1 MQMNNIQNKD
11 KIENQNT
18 EKLFFSNSDLN
29 DSKIDKIVSDSL
41 LNADDGELYLE
52 FCESESFVYDDQR
65 LKSASFDISKGFGL
79 RAISNES
86 TGYAHSSD
94 IDESSLK
101 KASSTVN
108 FVTKGNKGSFNSS
121 FNRTNKKLYHD
132 VNPINSSLFAEKVE
146 TLKKID
152 EYARKQNPNV
162 KQVSA
167 ALNGEWQVVRI
178 YRPGGILV
186 EDIRPLVRLY
196 ISVVLEKNGRL
207 ENGSRGSGGRIN
219 YDNFLND
226 NHWQNQVNEAIQQA
240 EINLESVD
248 APAGEMDVVLGP
260 GYPGILLHEA
270 IGHGLEGDFNR
281 KKTSA
286 FSNLMGE
293 RIADESVTVVDDGT
307 IDSRRGSLSID
318 DEGTPT
324 NCTTLIENGILTGYM
339 QDRLNSRLM
348 GVSPTGN
355 GRRESYA
362 HAPMPRM
369 TNTYMLSGDKSPEE
383 IIKSVKNGL
392 YAVDFGGGQVD
403 ITNGKFV
410 FTCTEAYKIK
420 DGKVDQPVK
429 GATLIGSGPEVLK
442 RVKLVGNDSKMDTG
456 TGTCG
461 KDGQSV
467 PVGVGQPT
475 MLVNNLTVG
484 GTATA

>member
-1 MQMNNIQNKD
+1 MQMNDIQNKD

-101 KASSTVN
+101 KASNTVN

-348 GVSPTGN
+348 GVNPTGN

>member
-1 MQMNNIQNKD
+1 MSDIQNKD
-11 KIENQNT
+11 KIENQST

-65 LKSASFDISKGFGL
+65 LKSASFDVSKGFGL

-101 KASSTVN
+101 KASNTVN
-108 FVTKGNKGSFNSS
+108 FVTKDNTGSFNSN

-132 VNPINSSLFAEKVE
+132 VNPINSSLFSEKVE

-219 YDNFLND
+219 YETFLNHS
-226 NHWQNQVNEAIQQA
+226 HWQSQVDGAIKQA

-348 GVSPTGN
+348 GVNPTGN

-429 GATLIGSGPEVLK
+429 GATLIGSGPEVLQ

-475 MLVNNLTVG
+475 MLVKNLTVG

>member
-1 MQMNNIQNKD
+1 MNDIQNKD
-11 KIENQNT
+11 KIDSQST

-41 LNADDGELYLE
+41 LKADDGELYLE

-65 LKSASFDISKGFGL
+65 LKSASFDVSKGFGL
-79 RAISNES
+79 RAISDES

-94 IDESSLK
+94 INESSLK
-101 KASSTVN
+101 KASNTVN
-108 FVTKGNKGSFNSS
+108 FVTRGNQGSFNSN

-132 VNPINSSLFAEKVE
+132 INPINSSLFSEKVE

-196 ISVVLEKNGRL
+196 ISIVLEKNGRL
-207 ENGSRGSGGRIN
+207 ENGSRGTGGRIN
-219 YDNFLND
+219 YETFLND
-226 NHWQNQVNEAIQQA
+226 SHWKSQVDGAIKQA
-240 EINLESVD
+240 EINLDSVD

-293 RIADESVTVVDDGT
+293 KIADENVTVVDDGT

-348 GVSPTGN
+348 GVNPTGN

-362 HAPMPRM
+362 HSPMPRM
-369 TNTYMLSGDKSPEE
+369 TNTYMLSGNKSPEE

>member
-1 MQMNNIQNKD
+1 MSNIQNKG
-11 KIENQNT
+11 KIENQST

-65 LKSASFDISKGFGL
+65 LKSASFDVSKGFGL

-101 KASSTVN
+101 KASNTVN
-108 FVTKGNKGSFNSS
+108 FVTKDNTGSFNSN

-167 ALNGEWQVVRI
+167 ALNGEWQVIRI

-219 YDNFLND
+219 YETFLND
-226 NHWQNQVNEAIQQA
+226 NHWQSQVDGAIKQA
-240 EINLESVD
+240 EINLDSVD

-348 GVSPTGN
+348 GVNPTGN

-429 GATLIGSGPEVLK
+429 GATLIGSGPEVLQ

>member
-1 MQMNNIQNKD
+1 MNDIQNKD

-101 KASSTVN
+101 KASNTVN

-178 YRPGGILV
+178 YRPGGIFV

-348 GVSPTGN
+348 GVNPTGN

>member
-1 MQMNNIQNKD
+1 MNNMQNED
-11 KIENQNT
+11 KIENQST

-65 LKSASFDISKGFGL
+65 LKSASFDVSKGFGL
-79 RAISNES
+79 RAISSES

-101 KASSTVN
+101 KASNTVN

-121 FNRTNKKLYHD
+121 FNRTNKKLYHE
-132 VNPINSSLFAEKVE
+132 VNPISSSLFAEKVE

-178 YRPGGILV
+178 YRPGEILV

-207 ENGSRGSGGRIN
+207 ESGNRGTGGRIN
-219 YDNFLND
+219 YTKFLND
-226 NHWQNQVNEAIQQA
+226 SHWQSQVDEAIKQA
-240 EINLESVD
+240 EINLDSVD

-293 RIADESVTVVDDGT
+293 KIANESVTVVDDGT
-307 IDSRRGSLSID
+307 IDLRRGSLSID

-420 DGKVDQPVK
+420 DGKVEQPVK

-475 MLVNNLTVG
+475 MLVENLTVG
-484 GTATA
+484 GTATS

>member
-1 MQMNNIQNKD
+1 MNDYQNKD
-11 KIENQNT
+11 KIDSQST

-41 LNADDGELYLE
+41 LKADDGELYLE

-65 LKSASFDISKGFGL
+65 LKSASFDVSKGFGL

-94 IDESSLK
+94 INESSLK
-101 KASSTVN
+101 KASNTVN
-108 FVTKGNKGSFNSS
+108 FVTKGNQASFNSN
-121 FNRTNKKLYHD
+121 FNRTNKKLYND
-132 VNPINSSLFAEKVE
+132 LNPINSSLFSEKVE

-207 ENGSRGSGGRIN
+207 ENGSRGTGGRIN
-219 YDNFLND
+219 YETFLND
-226 NHWQNQVNEAIQQA
+226 SHWQSQVDGAIKQA
-240 EINLESVD
+240 EINLDSVD

-293 RIADESVTVVDDGT
+293 KIADENVTVVDDGT

-348 GVSPTGN
+348 GVNPTGN

-362 HAPMPRM
+362 HSPMPRM
-369 TNTYMLSGDKSPEE
+369 TNTYMLSGNKSPEE

>member
-1 MQMNNIQNKD
+1 MNDIQNKD
-11 KIENQNT
+11 KIDSQST

-41 LNADDGELYLE
+41 LKADDGELYLE

-65 LKSASFDISKGFGL
+65 LKSASFDVSKGFGL

-94 IDESSLK
+94 INESSLK
-101 KASSTVN
+101 KASNTVN
-108 FVTKGNKGSFNSS
+108 FVTKGNQGSFNSN
-121 FNRTNKKLYHD
+121 FNRTNKKLYND
-132 VNPINSSLFAEKVE
+132 LNPINSSLFSEKVE

-207 ENGSRGSGGRIN
+207 ENGSRGTGGRIN
-219 YDNFLND
+219 YETFLND
-226 NHWQNQVNEAIQQA
+226 SHWQSQVDGAIKQA
-240 EINLESVD
+240 EINLDSVD

-293 RIADESVTVVDDGT
+293 KIADENVTVVDDGT

-348 GVSPTGN
+348 GVNPTGN

-362 HAPMPRM
+362 HSPMPRM
-369 TNTYMLSGDKSPEE
+369 TNTYMLSGNKSPEE

>member
-1 MQMNNIQNKD
+1 MNNIQNKD
-11 KIENQNT
+11 KIDNQST

-41 LNADDGELYLE
+41 SKADDGELYLE

-65 LKSASFDISKGFGL
+65 LKSASFDVSKGFGL

-101 KASSTVN
+101 KASNTVN
-108 FVTKGNKGSFNSS
+108 FVTKGNTGSFNSS

-152 EYARKQNPNV
+152 EYARKQNTNI

-219 YDNFLND
+219 YDNFLSD
-226 NHWQNQVNEAIQQA
+226 THWQSQVDEAIKQA

-348 GVSPTGN
+348 GVNPTGN

-429 GATLIGSGPEVLK
+429 GATLIGSGPEVLQ

-475 MLVNNLTVG
+475 MLVKNLTVG

>member
-1 MQMNNIQNKD
+1 MIDIQNKD
-11 KIENQNT
+11 KIENQST

-29 DSKIDKIVSDSL
+29 DSKVDKIVSDSL

-101 KASSTVN
+101 KASNTVN

-167 ALNGEWQVVRI
+167 SLNGEWQVVRI

-207 ENGSRGSGGRIN
+207 ENGSRGTGGRIN

-348 GVSPTGN
+348 GVNPTGN

>member
-1 MQMNNIQNKD
+1 MNNTQNED
-11 KIENQNT
+11 KMENQST

-29 DSKIDKIVSDSL
+29 DSKIDKIISDSL

-65 LKSASFDISKGFGL
+65 LKSASFDVSKGFGL

-101 KASSTVN
+101 KASNTVN

-121 FNRTNKKLYHD
+121 FNRTNKKLYHE

-207 ENGSRGSGGRIN
+207 ESGNRGTGGRIN
-219 YDNFLND
+219 YTKFLND
-226 NHWQNQVNEAIQQA
+226 SHWQSQVDEAIKQA
-240 EINLESVD
+240 EINLDSVD

-293 RIADESVTVVDDGT
+293 KIANESVTVVDDGT
-307 IDSRRGSLSID
+307 IDLRRGSLSID

-348 GVSPTGN
+348 GVNPTGN
-355 GRRESYA
+355 GRRENYA

-420 DGKVDQPVK
+420 DGKVEQPVK

-442 RVKLVGNDSKMDTG
+442 RVKLVGSDSKMDTG

-475 MLVNNLTVG
+475 MLVENLTVG
-484 GTATA
+484 GTATS

>member
-1 MQMNNIQNKD
+1 MNNMQNED
-11 KIENQNT
+11 KIENQST

-65 LKSASFDISKGFGL
+65 LKSASFDVSKGFGL

-101 KASSTVN
+101 KASNTVN

-121 FNRTNKKLYHD
+121 FNRTNKKLYHE

-207 ENGSRGSGGRIN
+207 ESGNRGTGGRIN
-219 YDNFLND
+219 YTKFLND
-226 NHWQNQVNEAIQQA
+226 SHWQSQVDEAIKQA
-240 EINLESVD
+240 EINLDSVD

-293 RIADESVTVVDDGT
+293 RIANESVTVVDDGT
-307 IDSRRGSLSID
+307 IDLRRGSLSID

-348 GVSPTGN
+348 GVNPTGN

-420 DGKVDQPVK
+420 DGKVEQPVK

-475 MLVNNLTVG
+475 MLVENLTVG
-484 GTATA
+484 GTATS

>member
-1 MQMNNIQNKD
+1 MSDIQNKG
-11 KIENQNT
+11 KIENQST

-65 LKSASFDISKGFGL
+65 LKSASFDVSKGFGL

-101 KASSTVN
+101 KASNTVN
-108 FVTKGNKGSFNSS
+108 FVTKGNTGSFNSN

-152 EYARKQNPNV
+152 EYARKQNPNI

-219 YDNFLND
+219 YETFLND
-226 NHWQNQVNEAIQQA
+226 SHWQSQVDGAIKQA

-293 RIADESVTVVDDGT
+293 KIADENVTVVDDGT

-348 GVSPTGN
+348 GVNPTGN

-369 TNTYMLSGDKSPEE
+369 TNTYMLSGNKSPEE

-429 GATLIGSGPEVLK
+429 GATLIGSGPEVLQ

-484 GTATA
+484 GTATT

>member
-1 MQMNNIQNKD
+1 MSDIQNKD
-11 KIENQNT
+11 KIENQST

-65 LKSASFDISKGFGL
+65 LKSASFDVSKGFGL

-101 KASSTVN
+101 KASNTVN
-108 FVTKGNKGSFNSS
+108 FVTKDNTGSFNSN

-167 ALNGEWQVVRI
+167 ALNGEWQVIRI

-219 YDNFLND
+219 YETFLND
-226 NHWQNQVNEAIQQA
+226 NHWQSQVDGAIKQA
-240 EINLESVD
+240 EINLDSVD

-348 GVSPTGN
+348 GVNPTGN

-429 GATLIGSGPEVLK
+429 GATLIGSGPEVLQ

>member
-1 MQMNNIQNKD
+1 MSDIQNKD
-11 KIENQNT
+11 KIENQST

-65 LKSASFDISKGFGL
+65 LKSASFDVSKGFGL

-101 KASSTVN
+101 KASNTVN
-108 FVTKGNKGSFNSS
+108 FVTKDNTGSFNSN

-132 VNPINSSLFAEKVE
+132 VNPINSSLFSEKVE

-167 ALNGEWQVVRI
+167 ALNGEWQVIRI

-219 YDNFLND
+219 YETFLNHS
-226 NHWQNQVNEAIQQA
+226 HWQSQVDGAIKQA

-348 GVSPTGN
+348 GVNPTGN

-429 GATLIGSGPEVLK
+429 GATLIGSGPEVLQ

-484 GTATA
+484 GTATV

>member
-1 MQMNNIQNKD
+1 MIDIQNKD
-11 KIENQNT
+11 KIENQST

-65 LKSASFDISKGFGL
+65 LKSASFDVSKGFGL

-94 IDESSLK
+94 IDESALK
-101 KASSTVN
+101 KASNTVN

-293 RIADESVTVVDDGT
+293 RIADKSVTVVDDGT

-348 GVSPTGN
+348 GVNPTGN

>member
-1 MQMNNIQNKD
+1 MNNIQNKD
-11 KIENQNT
+11 KIDNQST

-41 LNADDGELYLE
+41 SKADDGELYLE

-65 LKSASFDISKGFGL
+65 LKSASFDVSKGFGL

-101 KASSTVN
+101 KASNTVN
-108 FVTKGNKGSFNSS
+108 FVTKGNIGSFNSS

-152 EYARKQNPNV
+152 EYARKQNTNI

-219 YDNFLND
+219 YDNFLSD
-226 NHWQNQVNEAIQQA
+226 THWQSQVDEAIKQA

-348 GVSPTGN
+348 GVNPTGN

-429 GATLIGSGPEVLK
+429 GATLIGSGPEVLQ

-475 MLVNNLTVG
+475 MLVKNLTVG

>member
-1 MQMNNIQNKD
+1 MNNMQNED
-11 KIENQNT
+11 KIENQST

-65 LKSASFDISKGFGL
+65 LKSASFDVSKGFGL

-101 KASSTVN
+101 KASNTVN

-121 FNRTNKKLYHD
+121 FNRTNKKLYHE

-146 TLKKID
+146 TLKRID

-207 ENGSRGSGGRIN
+207 ESGNRGTGGRIN
-219 YDNFLND
+219 YTKFLND
-226 NHWQNQVNEAIQQA
+226 SHWQSQVDEAIKQA
-240 EINLESVD
+240 EINLDSVD

-293 RIADESVTVVDDGT
+293 KIANESVTVVDDGT
-307 IDSRRGSLSID
+307 IDLRRGSLSID

-420 DGKVDQPVK
+420 DGKVEQPVK

-442 RVKLVGNDSKMDTG
+442 RVKLVGSDSKMDTG

-475 MLVNNLTVG
+475 MLVENLTVG
-484 GTATA
+484 GTATS

>member
-1 MQMNNIQNKD
+1 MSDIQNKG
-11 KIENQNT
+11 KIENQST

-65 LKSASFDISKGFGL
+65 LKSASFDVSKGFGL

-101 KASSTVN
+101 KASNTVN

-121 FNRTNKKLYHD
+121 FNRTNKKLYHE

-219 YDNFLND
+219 YETFLND
-226 NHWQNQVNEAIQQA
+226 SHWQSQVDGAIKQA

-293 RIADESVTVVDDGT
+293 KIADENVTVVDDGT

-348 GVSPTGN
+348 GVNPTGN

-369 TNTYMLSGDKSPEE
+369 TNTYMLSGNKSPEE

-429 GATLIGSGPEVLK
+429 GATLIGSGPEVLQ

>member
-1 MQMNNIQNKD
+1 MNDIQNKD
-11 KIENQNT
+11 KIDSQST

-41 LNADDGELYLE
+41 LKADDGELYLE

-65 LKSASFDISKGFGL
+65 LKSASFDVSKGFGL

-94 IDESSLK
+94 INENSLK
-101 KASSTVN
+101 KASNTVN
-108 FVTKGNKGSFNSS
+108 FVTKGNQGSFDSN

-132 VNPINSSLFAEKVE
+132 LNPINSSLFSEKVE

-207 ENGSRGSGGRIN
+207 ENGSRGTGGRIN
-219 YDNFLND
+219 YDTFLND
-226 NHWQNQVNEAIQQA
+226 SHWQSQVDGAIKQA
-240 EINLESVD
+240 EINLDSVD

-293 RIADESVTVVDDGT
+293 KIADENVTVVDDGT

-348 GVSPTGN
+348 GVNPTGN

-369 TNTYMLSGDKSPEE
+369 TNTYMLSGNKSPEE

>member
-1 MQMNNIQNKD
+1 MQMNDIQNKD

-101 KASSTVN
+101 KASNTVN
-108 FVTKGNKGSFNSS
+108 FVTKDNKGSFNSS

-178 YRPGGILV
+178 YRPGGIFV

-348 GVSPTGN
+348 GVNPTGN

>member
-1 MQMNNIQNKD
+1 MNDIQNKD
-11 KIENQNT
+11 KIDSQST

-41 LNADDGELYLE
+41 LKADDGELYLE

-65 LKSASFDISKGFGL
+65 LKSASFDVSKGLGL

-94 IDESSLK
+94 INESSLK
-101 KASSTVN
+101 KASNTVN
-108 FVTKGNKGSFNSS
+108 FVTKGNQASFNSN
-121 FNRTNKKLYHD
+121 FNRTNKKLYND
-132 VNPINSSLFAEKVE
+132 LNPINSSLFSEKVE

-207 ENGSRGSGGRIN
+207 ENGSRGTGGRIN
-219 YDNFLND
+219 YETFLND
-226 NHWQNQVNEAIQQA
+226 NHWQSQVDGAIKQA
-240 EINLESVD
+240 EINLDSVD

-293 RIADESVTVVDDGT
+293 KIADENVTVVDDGT

-348 GVSPTGN
+348 GVNPTGN

-369 TNTYMLSGDKSPEE
+369 TNTYMLSGNKSPEE